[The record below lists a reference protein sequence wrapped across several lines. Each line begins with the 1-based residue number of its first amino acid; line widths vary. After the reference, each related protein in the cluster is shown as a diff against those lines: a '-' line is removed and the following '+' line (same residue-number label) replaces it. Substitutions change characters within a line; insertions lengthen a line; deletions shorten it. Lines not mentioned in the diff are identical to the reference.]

1 MLELITSGGSVPIPD
16 VDNDY
21 CITHKQSGVDTL
33 HFEIS
38 IYADVFSQLAEE
50 SYIYESSEQQ
60 TYVIRGI
67 SAVSDSA
74 DVDCEIN
81 LDAWR
86 DRVYVGYYN
95 KTAAVATTMDA
106 IVPSGWKMA
115 YEVQDTQRRSVN
127 LDAGGTPLDIALAAQ
142 ESYGCAMR
150 FDTKAK
156 TCTVLY
162 PDRHTVSGT
171 MLTESAGMRR
181 KPSRTGKSTDLVT
194 RIYPIGADG
203 LTIGSVNSGKNY
215 VENHTYTDK
224 IIWQVWKDERYEDAA
239 NLMQDAQAMVDSLA
253 TPAVSWE
260 VDLCDL
266 YRADPATW
274 ADHKIELHQRVQVAY
289 GSAVITALV
298 VEEAVH
304 PCHPENNTVS
314 ISNVMPS
321 TISTISSLRKM
332 LNDQNS
338 RYNTRIMASIQ
349 SKVNKITPDSIGAVS
364 QAGLSDRLSGYA
376 TIENLSA
383 TNANVSNLSADYAKF
398 ATTTTDKLTAVDASI
413 SNLDAKKLSV
423 EDASIKYANID
434 FSNIGKAAIEHFYS
448 QSGLI
453 KDVVVGDGTI
463 TGELVGV
470 TIKGDLIEGNTI
482 KAEKLVIKG
491 SDGLYYKLNTDGV
504 TTEAEQTNENSL
516 DGSHIMAKSITAT
529 KIAVNDL
536 VAFDATIGGFNIT
549 SDAIYSG
556 VKESPTNTTR
566 GIYMDSQGQLSVGD
580 NANYLKYYKAQ
591 DGTYKLEISAGSI
604 IMAANGE
611 TVGDA
616 IDKAKATATEALD
629 KANSAADI
637 ASLKGIDYSQGKMLY
652 TDPTFALGLN
662 QIRVYNNV
670 GNNNVDIIRT
680 EKSSDNP
687 FTDTSYE
694 LTVANTG
701 DAFPGLGGFYFG
713 NKSRANAVFI
723 YRIFAKIPIGYSLGW
738 ASNEI
743 GGRWGATFL
752 TSMAGTGEFTEYVAK
767 AVCGATGSFSST
779 GYFYIIGGDFGTA
792 SEPVKWYVAYATC
805 FDMTNVSDTQATSSR
820 IEQLK
825 DSITLSVTDGTV
837 GNTAK
842 IKLGIDGETR
852 EASIDLTGAVSFSD
866 LSTAGKTTI
875 NGSNITTGTL
885 SADRINVEDLMA
897 KHLNSTG
904 GLSVTGD
911 FELQNGW
918 ASISKYS
925 DAEYDGWLQISA
937 SGTTGLG
944 QQDGLIRLRQGY
956 VYINTTG
963 QGAIGSAGIKAG
975 GGSVRIN
982 ANKVVDIGAPT
993 VEIGNTTSDITTG
1006 GVTIHEPIKIY
1017 KNSNSTV
1024 SLADYIM
1031 SVVDGT
1037 WGERY

>member
-21 CITHKQSGVDTL
+21 CITHKQNGVDTL

-38 IYADVFSQLAEE
+38 IYADVFPQLVEE
-50 SYIYESSEQQ
+50 AYIYESSEQQ

-67 SAVSDSA
+67 SAVSDTA

-95 KTAAVATTMDA
+95 NTAAVATTMDA
-106 IVPSGWKMA
+106 VVPSGWTME
-115 YEVQDTQRRSVN
+115 YEAQDTQRRSVN

-142 ESYGCAMR
+142 ESYGCAML
-150 FDTKAK
+150 FDTKAQ

-194 RIYPIGADG
+194 RIYPIGAGG

-383 TNANVSNLSADYAKF
+383 TNANVRNLSADYAKF

-413 SNLDAKKLSV
+413 TNLDAKKL
-423 EDASIKYANID
+423 DAESAAIKYANID
-434 FSNIGKAAIEHFYS
+434 FSNIGKAAIEYFYA

-529 KIAVNDL
+529 KIAVDDL

-549 SDAIYSG
+549 ADAIYSG
-556 VKESPTNTTR
+556 AKESPTNTTR

-580 NANYLKYYKAQ
+580 EANYLKYYKAQ

-611 TVGDA
+611 KVGDA
-616 IDKAKATATEALD
+616 IDKAKATATTALD
-629 KANSAADI
+629 TANTA
-637 ASLKGIDYSQGKMLY
+637 
-652 TDPTFALGLN
+652 
-662 QIRVYNNV
+662 
-670 GNNNVDIIRT
+670 
-680 EKSSDNP
+680 KSSIDNLAVGGRNLLCGTKALKTDVTP
-687 FTDTSYE
+687 TGKALVYDKYNDFACVPTIQAWNGISFDLPTVMTRYNLKPGDTLTYSVMVMVDFVPEHDPKFNLFRARDQAVRLGIIHLEKDVWRKLSVTFTLDDTSASTARTRLETSYYVDANYTFGAGNHMYFAAPKLE
-694 LTVANTG
+694 L
-701 DAFPGLGGFYFG
+701 G
-713 NKSRANAVFI
+713 NI
-723 YRIFAKIPIGYSLGW
+723 
-738 ASNEI
+738 
-743 GGRWGATFL
+743 ATDW
-752 TSMAGTGEFTEYVAK
+752 TPAPEDMA
-767 AVCGATGSFSST
+767 
-779 GYFYIIGGDFGTA
+779 TA
-792 SEPVKWYVAYATC
+792 E
-805 FDMTNVSDTQATSSR
+805 DMAAASSR

-842 IKLGIDGETR
+842 IKLGVDNETR

-897 KHLNSTG
+897 QHLTSTG

-956 VYINTTG
+956 VYIDTAG

-1017 KNSNSTV
+1017 KNSSSIV
-1024 SLADYIM
+1024 SLSDYIL

-1037 WGERY
+1037 WEASY

>member
-38 IYADVFSQLAEE
+38 IYADVFPQLAEE

-67 SAVSDSA
+67 SAVSETA

-95 KTAAVATTMDA
+95 NTAAVATTMDA
-106 IVPSGWKMA
+106 IVPSDWKMA

-289 GSAVITALV
+289 GSTVITALV

-304 PCHPENNTVS
+304 PCHPKNNTVS

-364 QAGLSDRLSGYA
+364 QAKLDGYATKAELNGKLSLSGGTLTGNLTGKYLTGTWLQTTAATRLGSTPTKFPVLDASGWIYYRTADDLKTDLGIPSLSGYA
-376 TIENLSA
+376 TQAYVTQQIQ
-383 TNANVSNLSADYAKF
+383 
-398 ATTTTDKLTAVDASI
+398 
-413 SNLDAKKLSV
+413 
-423 EDASIKYANID
+423 
-434 FSNIGKAAIEHFYS
+434 AAI
-448 QSGLI
+448 
-453 KDVVVGDGTI
+453 
-463 TGELVGV
+463 
-470 TIKGDLIEGNTI
+470 
-482 KAEKLVIKG
+482 
-491 SDGLYYKLNTDGV
+491 
-504 TTEAEQTNENSL
+504 NE
-516 DGSHIMAKSITAT
+516 T
-529 KIAVNDL
+529 
-536 VAFDATIGGFNIT
+536 
-549 SDAIYSG
+549 
-556 VKESPTNTTR
+556 
-566 GIYMDSQGQLSVGD
+566 
-580 NANYLKYYKAQ
+580 
-591 DGTYKLEISAGSI
+591 
-604 IMAANGE
+604 
-611 TVGDA
+611 
-616 IDKAKATATEALD
+616 
-629 KANSAADI
+629 
-637 ASLKGIDYSQGKMLY
+637 
-652 TDPTFALGLN
+652 
-662 QIRVYNNV
+662 
-670 GNNNVDIIRT
+670 
-680 EKSSDNP
+680 
-687 FTDTSYE
+687 
-694 LTVANTG
+694 
-701 DAFPGLGGFYFG
+701 
-713 NKSRANAVFI
+713 
-723 YRIFAKIPIGYSLGW
+723 W
-738 ASNEI
+738 
-743 GGRWGATFL
+743 
-752 TSMAGTGEFTEYVAK
+752 
-767 AVCGATGSFSST
+767 
-779 GYFYIIGGDFGTA
+779 
-792 SEPVKWYVAYATC
+792 
-805 FDMTNVSDTQATSSR
+805 
-820 IEQLK
+820 
-825 DSITLSVTDGTV
+825 
-837 GNTAK
+837 
-842 IKLGIDGETR
+842 
-852 EASIDLTGAVSFSD
+852 EAS
-866 LSTAGKTTI
+866 
-875 NGSNITTGTL
+875 
-885 SADRINVEDLMA
+885 
-897 KHLNSTG
+897 
-904 GLSVTGD
+904 
-911 FELQNGW
+911 
-918 ASISKYS
+918 Y
-925 DAEYDGWLQISA
+925 
-937 SGTTGLG
+937 
-944 QQDGLIRLRQGY
+944 
-956 VYINTTG
+956 
-963 QGAIGSAGIKAG
+963 
-975 GGSVRIN
+975 
-982 ANKVVDIGAPT
+982 
-993 VEIGNTTSDITTG
+993 
-1006 GVTIHEPIKIY
+1006 
-1017 KNSNSTV
+1017 
-1024 SLADYIM
+1024 
-1031 SVVDGT
+1031 
-1037 WGERY
+1037 

>member
-38 IYADVFSQLAEE
+38 LYADVFPQLTEE

-67 SAVSDSA
+67 SAVSETA

-95 KTAAVATTMDA
+95 STAAVATTMDA
-106 IVPSGWKMA
+106 IVPSGWKMV

-142 ESYGCAMR
+142 ESYGCSMR

-289 GSAVITALV
+289 GSTVITALV
-298 VEEAVH
+298 VEETVH

-321 TISTISSLRKM
+321 TISTLSSLRKM

-383 TNANVSNLSADYAKF
+383 TNVNVSNLSADYAKF
-398 ATTTTDKLTAVDASI
+398 ETTTTDKLTAVDASI
-413 SNLDAKKLSV
+413 TNLDAKKLDTES
-423 EDASIKYANID
+423 AAIKYANID
-434 FSNIGKAAIEHFYS
+434 FSNIGKAAFEYLYA

-556 VKESPTNTTR
+556 VKDSPTNTTR

-580 NANYLKYYKAQ
+580 EANYLKYYKAE

-616 IDKAKATATEALD
+616 IDKAKATATTALETANAAKSSIDNLAVGGRNLLRGTKALNTDVTPTGEALVYD
-629 KANSAADI
+629 KYNDFACVPTIQAWNGISFDLPTVMTRYN
-637 ASLKGIDYSQGKMLY
+637 LKSGDTLTYSVMVMVDFVPESDPRFTLY
-652 TDPTFALGLN
+652 RALDTAIPLGYIHL
-662 QIRVYNNV
+662 
-670 GNNNVDIIRT
+670 
-680 EKSSDNP
+680 EKNIWHKLS
-687 FTDTSYE
+687 
-694 LTVANTG
+694 
-701 DAFPGLGGFYFG
+701 
-713 NKSRANAVFI
+713 
-723 YRIFAKIPIGYSLGW
+723 
-738 ASNEI
+738 
-743 GGRWGATFL
+743 ATFTL
-752 TSMAGTGEFTEYVAK
+752 NDASASTKRTRIE
-767 AVCGATGSFSST
+767 T
-779 GYFYIIGGDFGTA
+779 GYYVDANYTFGDGNHMYFAAPKLELGNIATDWTPAPEDMATA
-792 SEPVKWYVAYATC
+792 D
-805 FDMTNVSDTQATSSR
+805 DMTAASSR

-842 IKLGIDGETR
+842 IKLGIDDETR

-897 KHLNSTG
+897 QHLTSTG

-956 VYINTTG
+956 VYIDTAG

-1017 KNSNSTV
+1017 KNSSSIV
-1024 SLADYIM
+1024 SLSDYIL

-1037 WGERY
+1037 WEERY